1 MKINEQIESELNN
14 ILKQSN
20 TNPRAGAI
28 IVPGDKI
35 ISSGFAY
42 KAAEQSSVGGK
53 DPLLVHA
60 EESALMQALK
70 NGVNI
75 DGADIYVLLVK
86 DNDEIR
92 YTEGSYCCVVC
103 SRLLTQTGIKNIFY
117 PTPAGWIKES
127 VEEMFEKAIERAE
140 ETV

>member
-1 MKINEQIESELNN
+1 MEINEQIESELNN

-20 TNPRAGAI
+20 TNPKAGAV
-28 IVPGDKI
+28 IVFNNEI

-70 NGVNI
+70 NGVDIN
-75 DGADIYVLLVK
+75 GADIYVLLVK

-117 PTPAGWIKES
+117 PTPTGWVKES
-127 VEEMFEKAIERAE
+127 VEKMFEKAIKRVE
-140 ETV
+140 ENV